1 MANPNFTATMS
12 SNEIWRDLDDT
23 RCITDDLD
31 TIESNITA
39 LQNGKADNDHTHGG
53 YAEVNHS
60 HEYAPIS
67 HGHSYNELSDKPT
80 IPTLPFTEDTT
91 YPGCFYRTVNG
102 VTEWINPPMIVGTEY
117 RTIERWNG
125 KVVYTI
131 LVDCGAISNQKAVTV
146 ENISQTEIFKC
157 EATVGGHVLP
167 YKTYQAYVDVQRL
180 GSNNFRFYFYCGG
193 DIVGQNVRARAW
205 YVKD

>member
-1 MANPNFTATMS
+1 MSNPNFT
-12 SNEIWRDLDDT
+12 
-23 RCITDDLD
+23 
-31 TIESNITA
+31 
-39 LQNGKADNDHTHGG
+39 
-53 YAEVNHS
+53 
-60 HEYAPIS
+60 
-67 HGHSYNELSDKPT
+67 PT
-80 IPTLPFTEDTT
+80 ISTDEVWRGTDSSVCLTDIIGAEDKN
-91 YPGCFYRTVNG
+91 YPGCYYRTVNG
-102 VTEWINPPMIVGTEY
+102 VTEWINPPMVVGTEY
-117 RTIERWNG
+117 RTTEQWNG

-193 DIVGQNVRARAW
+193 DIVGQNVRARVW